1 MSFEFNPDQ
10 VQQNI
15 KILKDLEE
23 QKRRMRQTTTTTT
36 TATTPTLST
45 TSSVAIT
52 QSNILD
58 NSQQTTVIKP
68 PANTSFFN
76 TNTFGYFI
84 STDSPYGNTII
95 PILPRFKD
103 A

>member
-1 MSFEFNPDQ
+1 MSVEFNPEQ
-10 VQQNI
+10 SQQNI

-23 QKRRMRQTTTTTT
+23 QKRRIRQTTTT
-36 TATTPTLST
+36 AS
-45 TSSVAIT
+45 TSSTSTIT
-52 QSNILD
+52 QSNLLD
-58 NSQQTTVIKP
+58 NSQQTIAVKP
-68 PANTSFFN
+68 PPTNISFFN

-103 A
+103 V